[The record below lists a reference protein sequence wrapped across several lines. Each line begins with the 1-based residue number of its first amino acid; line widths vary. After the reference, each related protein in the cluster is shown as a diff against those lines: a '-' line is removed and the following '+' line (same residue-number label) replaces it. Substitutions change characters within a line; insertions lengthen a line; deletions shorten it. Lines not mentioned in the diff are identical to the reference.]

1 MRLATSIPST
11 YARAMENDSLAVPR
25 RTLTEILFVIFLRL
39 VALSCFW
46 FGLEYWA
53 MLVGYSGGGSNRF
66 DLLNLPWKVAAAALA
81 VVFPIAALGLWLT
94 VSWGPVIWLVA
105 AGSQV
110 LMYTVWPE
118 IFGRNVYVV
127 PMHAA
132 VAILYVVFR
141 LTLWREK
148 RRQEERVRVDLP

>member
-1 MRLATSIPST
+1 
-11 YARAMENDSLAVPR
+11 MENDSPAVPR
-25 RTLTEILFVIFLRL
+25 RTLTEILFVIFLRM

-53 MLVGYSGGGSNRF
+53 MLVGYSGGGSGRF
-66 DLLNLPWKVAAAALA
+66 DLLPLPWKVAGAALS

-105 AGSQV
+105 AGSQA

-118 IFGRNVYVV
+118 IFGRNPYIV

-132 VAILYVVFR
+132 VVVLYVALR
-141 LTLWREK
+141 LALWREK
-148 RRQEERVRVDLP
+148 RRQAERVRVDLP